1 MGGKIGRRRS
11 PLTSEVG
18 YCVSLRLRDPV
29 SAERLACGATIAIS
43 GESTPVGFLNPE
55 QMFQT
60 NLCVFLVQAC
70 VFRWCGGIQT
80 TSTTEEVSCFPVF
93 FLSQIS
99 FLLEWI
105 IVNTGLHSVDELI
118 HTFLHYPGSR
128 RVAVFCLL
136 QIGSE
141 VFDTQMMV
149 VDRLV
154 TDICFDGTSILFV
167 TVLINR
173 KLCVTLHIGY
183 APL

>member
-1 MGGKIGRRRS
+1 M
-11 PLTSEVG
+11 
-18 YCVSLRLRDPV
+18 
-29 SAERLACGATIAIS
+29 
-43 GESTPVGFLNPE
+43 
-55 QMFQT
+55 
-60 NLCVFLVQAC
+60 
-70 VFRWCGGIQT
+70 
-80 TSTTEEVSCFPVF
+80 
-93 FLSQIS
+93 
-99 FLLEWI
+99 
-105 IVNTGLHSVDELI
+105 DELI